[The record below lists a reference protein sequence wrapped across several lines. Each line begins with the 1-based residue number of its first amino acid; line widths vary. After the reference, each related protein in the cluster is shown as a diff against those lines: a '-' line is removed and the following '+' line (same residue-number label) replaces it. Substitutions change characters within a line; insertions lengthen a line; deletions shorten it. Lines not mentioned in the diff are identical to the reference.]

1 MSTDEYNSVV
11 SILFV
16 GYIGFQVPSNMIIGK
31 ISRPALYICLACAGW
46 GVVSAL
52 TAAVHNYV
60 GLMFARV
67 ALGITEAVFVSSS
80 GSSSFP
86 LLYLTLI
93 FSVKKFPGAIF
104 YLSCWYTKK
113 QFALR
118 TAILYSGSQLGNA
131 FGPLLAIAIL
141 ELDGAHNLA
150 GWRWLL

>member
-1 MSTDEYNSVV
+1 MGSPIANCDHATQDDWFADVLNYLDRQNIASAKLAGIMDDLDIATDEYNSVV

-67 ALGITEAVFVSSS
+67 ALGITEAVFVSRGS
-80 GSSSFP
+80 GVM
-86 LLYLTLI
+86 TQT
-93 FSVKKFPGAIF
+93 FSHLAATRQFPGAIF
-104 YLSCWYTKK
+104 YLSCWYT
-113 QFALR
+113 
-118 TAILYSGSQLGNA
+118 
-131 FGPLLAIAIL
+131 
-141 ELDGAHNLA
+141 
-150 GWRWLL
+150 